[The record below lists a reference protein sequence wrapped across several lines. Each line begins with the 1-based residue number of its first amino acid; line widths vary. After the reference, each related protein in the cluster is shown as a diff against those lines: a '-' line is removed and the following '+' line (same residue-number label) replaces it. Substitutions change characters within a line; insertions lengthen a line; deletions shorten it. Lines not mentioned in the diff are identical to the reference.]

1 MTNKISMEL
10 ERRMRLMEI
19 ARLGQIALEE
29 QASRGYNM
37 IERKASENLVS
48 GAVYDA
54 DEDKVKPYQWR
65 RKWAGF

>member
-29 QASRGYNM
+29 QESRGYNM
-37 IERKASENLVS
+37 IERQESNESVS
-48 GAVYDA
+48 GAVYDI
-54 DEDKVKPYQWR
+54 DENKVKPYQWR
-65 RKWAGF
+65 RKWAGL